1 MLDWILLPSVT
12 GSTRLGVG
20 GRYLFWASLFYLP
33 VISRDGGD
41 LSTRKELDSLLTN
54 RWAPDAP
61 DAPDAPNAPSFTPS
75 LLPLGLDG
83 LPPPLLASHLVRH
96 STACDVRIDA
106 NKWHWQSK
114 KNEKQRNR
122 VVMLLIQQQVLSVS
136 KQKWIPVY
144 HIAKSRRHL
153 AWCRVWF
160 CRFFKTKQD
169 KTILAADSFH
179 RKSQPVDSKSLIF
192 FPTYLI
198 VFLFF
203 HPKSKLIQGSANHRT
218 HQSIWVLTKN

>member
-1 MLDWILLPSVT
+1 MHRLGIWIFNQLPHFHSTAHLIMLDWILLPSVT

-61 DAPDAPNAPSFTPS
+61 DAPNAPSFTPS

-114 KNEKQRNR
+114 KKRKAKKSSGNAANTTTSSIGFETKVNPRLPHSKKQTSSCL
-122 VVMLLIQQQVLSVS
+122 MPCLVLS
-136 KQKWIPVY
+136 
-144 HIAKSRRHL
+144 
-153 AWCRVWF
+153 
-160 CRFFKTKQD
+160 
-169 KTILAADSFH
+169 
-179 RKSQPVDSKSLIF
+179 IF
-192 FPTYLI
+192 
-198 VFLFF
+198 
-203 HPKSKLIQGSANHRT
+203 
-218 HQSIWVLTKN
+218 